1 MKIIKTA
8 FHYGVVIPGLA
19 MILSSC
25 ILAYNYQ
32 AEILFPAQIDVS
44 ADLNNVGVFS
54 RIDLGPGSLGYFSGL
69 EQGRS
74 FKRDSV
80 LLKQSVLG
88 LEDGLIES
96 PRYNVIKTL
105 TKRNLSGFLPQPS
118 KNLAWTF
125 LRNICPDSTDLLIEL
140 ATASFNDTVIDL
152 NARDD
157 IVENYYCI
165 LTTFFWR
172 LYDIDAKEIS
182 LYRIQDTT
190 IVEYRKTGYSGRIQ
204 DRNHLLRLMNKAS
217 YNAGISFA
225 SGIAPTWKEIDRIY
239 YKSSIPLFHPAEKLV
254 AEGDWIGAAEE
265 WLPFTKSKNK
275 NISSKA
281 SFNMAVAAEMTD
293 HFELAIEWLEKSKE
307 LGLKRYVD
315 EYTADLLDRIS
326 QKAKLDLQF
335 GELEQ

>member
-1 MKIIKTA
+1 MMIRTV
-8 FHYGVVIPGLA
+8 FHYGVILPGLA

-44 ADLNNVGVFS
+44 PDVENVGVFC
-54 RIDLGPGSLGYFSGL
+54 RMDLGPNPSGYFSGN
-69 EQGRS
+69 EWEKS
-74 FKRDSV
+74 FKSDSA
-80 LLKQSVLG
+80 LLKQAILG

-96 PRYNVIKTL
+96 PRYSVIETI
-105 TKRNLSGFLPQPS
+105 TKRNLPGFLPQPS
-118 KNLAWTF
+118 KNLNWKF
-125 LRNICPDSTDLLIEL
+125 LRNIYPDSTGLLIEL
-140 ATASFNDTVIDL
+140 ATASFSDTVIDL
-152 NARDD
+152 NTNDN

-165 LTTFFWR
+165 LSTFFWR
-172 LYDIDAKEIS
+172 LYNFNAKEIS

-190 IVEYRKTGYSGRIQ
+190 IIEFRNRGNNFRLQ
-204 DRNHLLRLMNKAS
+204 DTRHLLRLMNSAS

-225 SGIAPTWKEIDRIY
+225 SGIAPTWKEINRIY
-239 YKSSIPLFHPAEKLV
+239 YKSSIPIFHPAEKLV
-254 AEGDWIGAAEE
+254 VEGDWKGAAEE
-265 WLPFTKSKNK
+265 WLPFTKSNNK
-275 NISSKA
+275 IIASRA

-293 HFELAIEWLEKSKE
+293 HFALAIEWLEKSKE
-307 LGLKRYVD
+307 LGQKRYVD

>member
-1 MKIIKTA
+1 MMIRTV
-8 FHYGVVIPGLA
+8 FHYGVIIPGLTL
-19 MILSSC
+19 ILSSC

-32 AEILFPAQIDVS
+32 AEILFPAQIEIS
-44 ADLNNVGVFS
+44 ADINNVGVFT
-54 RIDLGPGSLGYFSGL
+54 RIDLGPGSLGYFSGG
-69 EQGRS
+69 EQ
-74 FKRDSV
+74 KRDSV

-96 PRYNVIKTL
+96 PRYSVVKTL
-105 TKRNLSGFLPQPS
+105 TKRNLPGFISQPS
-118 KNLAWTF
+118 KNLPWKF
-125 LRNICPDSTDLLIEL
+125 LNNICPDSTDLLIEL
-140 ATASFNDTVIDL
+140 ATASFKDTVIDL
-152 NARDD
+152 NVADD
-157 IVENYYCI
+157 IEENYYCI
-165 LTTFFWR
+165 LTSFFWR

-190 IVEYRKTGYSGRIQ
+190 IIEYRITGYYGRMQ

-239 YKSSIPLFHPAEKLV
+239 YKSSIPIFYPAEKLV
-254 AEGDWIGAAEE
+254 AEGDWKGAAEE
-265 WLPFTKSKNK
+265 WLPFTKSNIKI
-275 NISSKA
+275 ISSRA
-281 SFNMAVAAEMTD
+281 CFNMAVAAEMTD
-293 HFELAIEWLEKSKE
+293 HFELAIEWLKKSKE
-307 LGLKRYVD
+307 LGLIRYVD